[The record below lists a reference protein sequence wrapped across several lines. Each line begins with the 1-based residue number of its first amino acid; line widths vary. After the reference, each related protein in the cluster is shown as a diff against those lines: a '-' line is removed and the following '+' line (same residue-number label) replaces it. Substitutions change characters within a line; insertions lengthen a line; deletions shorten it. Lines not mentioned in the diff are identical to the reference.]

1 LYCYI
6 KYNTHYRRGVGV
18 SKFAVE
24 VLGYVVIVV
33 AAIALEWRSARR
45 NAPANVARLE
55 EQAGASAPPE
65 AERWLRTELIRRVRW
80 TGAGP
85 LVGLTVGLAFTSG
98 EVTAR
103 AYAVVVMCAA
113 TGALVGAIVAAS
125 LTKPYVSGP
134 VRSASLRPRRVED
147 YLLPRQWRGNR
158 LSLALTGAALVLSLL
173 YTVVTAP
180 DSAWMA
186 VAACAAFLIVVTSL
200 RVQRAVVARPH
211 AARTAADLFWQ
222 EQLLVDTLSSLPRVT
237 TFAAVVTAACTA
249 GVVLVEATSWWL
261 DWGSLGVLLASA
273 VVTAL
278 FLPRDGEDEEV
289 VPALRGLR
297 VSS

>member
-1 LYCYI
+1 ML
-6 KYNTHYRRGVGV
+6 
-18 SKFAVE
+18 KFAVE

-33 AAIALEWRSARR
+33 VAIAIEWRSARR
-45 NAPANVARLE
+45 RAPANVARLE

-80 TGAGP
+80 TGAAP
-85 LVGLTVGLAFTSG
+85 LVGLTVGMAFTSG
-98 EVTAR
+98 EATAR

-113 TGALVGAIVAAS
+113 TGALVGAIAAAS
-125 LTKPYVSGP
+125 LTKPYARGP
-134 VRSASLRPRRVED
+134 VRSASLRPRRVQD

-158 LSLALTGAALVLSLL
+158 RSIALTTAALVLSIPF
-173 YTVVTAP
+173 TVVTDP
-180 DSAWMA
+180 ESAWVA
-186 VAACAAFLIVVTSL
+186 VAAFAAFLVVVISL

-222 EQLLVDTLSSLPRVT
+222 EHLLVDTLSPLPRVT

-261 DWGSLGVLLASA
+261 DWGSLAVLVASGGVLA
-273 VVTAL
+273 V
-278 FLPRDGEDEEV
+278 FLPRDGETPQD
-289 VPALRGLR
+289 VPALRELQT
-297 VSS
+297 SP